1 MERALWLA
9 IRSLD
14 ERARLTTRLSD
25 DALDR
30 GRRVSAAHFRA
41 AADDAWQTADQ
52 IRKVVNG
59 LQATGTEFND
69 PAGSGDSGDSGG
81 SGGSG
86 ASGASGDSG
95 GSGGSGESVPSGDS
109 VPIE

>member
-1 MERALWLA
+1 VERALWLA

-14 ERARLTTRLSD
+14 ERARLTIRLSD

-30 GRRVSAAHFRA
+30 GQRISVGHFRA
-41 AADDAWQTADQ
+41 AADEACQAADQ

-59 LQATGTEFND
+59 LQAMGTELDD
-69 PAGSGDSGDSGG
+69 PAGSGDS
-81 SGGSG
+81 
-86 ASGASGDSG
+86 
-95 GSGGSGESVPSGDS
+95 